1 MTTSS
6 TAGVAVKATQTGQ
19 ILGKA
24 IEPFDG
30 AQGQEGNILVSVN
43 ISWYNPSIYVSY
55 DGTLAGMATTVA
67 DIGDLLTLQGDQLTL
82 QGEALRNQLAS
93 QDQVLQTQI
102 ASNSASLDVRLQS
115 LEAKTDYVL
124 ANDSLFKDSQDKAA
138 QLESKVDLLSL
149 QVEQQASISAFLAGI
164 TSGQVLG
171 VASDATAAS
180 ASALLNATLGDVE
193 LNNATISDS
202 LNVLGR
208 TTVTDLGVTGNIN
221 AGLLTVNGLDPSAGS
236 GQGGASIGTL
246 AGDLYLQPSG
256 LGGVDILN
264 GKVVIDTAGNM
275 TIAGTI
281 TADAVEANTYTVL
294 GDQSIGSAAIP
305 AGSTS
310 IEIFTSAAALD
321 SKIFLTSTSLTD
333 KQITVVQK
341 SNGKFKVAIPTI
353 STMPITFDWWIVG
366 NK

>member
-1 MTTSS
+1 M
-6 TAGVAVKATQTGQ
+6 
-19 ILGKA
+19 
-24 IEPFDG
+24 
-30 AQGQEGNILVSVN
+30 
-43 ISWYNPSIYVSY
+43 
-55 DGTLAGMATTVA
+55 
-67 DIGDLLTLQGDQLTL
+67 
-82 QGEALRNQLAS
+82 
-93 QDQVLQTQI
+93 
-102 ASNSASLDVRLQS
+102 
-115 LEAKTDYVL
+115 
-124 ANDSLFKDSQDKAA
+124 
-138 QLESKVDLLSL
+138 
-149 QVEQQASISAFLAGI
+149 
-164 TSGQVLG
+164 
-171 VASDATAAS
+171 
-180 ASALLNATLGDVE
+180 GDVE